1 MTFLASL
8 WGKAMMGAAVVL
20 FIAAAFFCN
29 RWMDAVGELQ
39 DERDATAKAEAEIVR
54 TQAALAAAESRA
66 TARATQTATQ
76 RRDEEVIRNAPETYN
91 CASSPAVRDS
101 LRILRDRRA
110 SDTPAAGDTA
120 QPSDLRGVPANPG

>member
-54 TQAALAAAESRA
+54 TQAALVAAESRA

-110 SDTPAAGDTA
+110 SDTPADGDTA
-120 QPSDLRGVPANPG
+120 EPSDLRGVPANPG